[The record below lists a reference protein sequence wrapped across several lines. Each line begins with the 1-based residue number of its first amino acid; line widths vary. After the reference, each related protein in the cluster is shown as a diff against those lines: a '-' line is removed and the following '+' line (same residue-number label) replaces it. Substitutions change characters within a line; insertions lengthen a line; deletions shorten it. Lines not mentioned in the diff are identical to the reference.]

1 MVDAMAAALGDAAAA
16 KAQLARAA
24 PLGRLGH
31 VDDVT
36 AAILYLASDEGAF
49 VTGAEL
55 AIDGGLTA
63 R

>member
-1 MVDAMAAALGDAAAA
+1 MAGGKAEHAGKV
-16 KAQLARAA
+16 KAQLEHAA

-31 VDDVT
+31 VDDISHMV
-36 AAILYLASDEGAF
+36 LYLASDESRF

-55 AIDGGLTA
+55 PIDGGLTA